1 MADDPIFRYV
11 EDARQAVEALG
22 NAARKQIARERRD
35 LVTQLV
41 QGFRRIRTF
50 EGEREWIASLLDA
63 CIPFCTRCALLT
75 VNAGKMEWK
84 AARGFQIGKHAPV
97 FAVSDAAAFSA
108 VIESREMTVALSTVR
123 ELSSAITHVLGE
135 DPSRKV
141 TLIPI
146 ATQEHVAAVLY
157 AEDAESAGL
166 ELVAVMAGSALEAAR
181 GSSKR
186 AATTSPGILQIA
198 PAVSTAVPP
207 EDEAL
212 HLRAQ
217 RFARLRAAEIRLHEA
232 DAIQTGRAG
241 GNLYDGSIRTRID
254 QAREAFRNQF
264 FAGPSTLK
272 DYLHEEFVRT
282 LANGK
287 VELMGPEYPGPLG

>member
-1 MADDPIFRYV
+1 MSDDPILRQV
-11 EDARQAVEALG
+11 EEARQAVEALG
-22 NAARKQIARERRD
+22 HAARKQIAKERRE
-35 LVTQLV
+35 LVTQLA

-50 EGEREWIASLLDA
+50 EGEREWIAALLDA
-63 CIPFCTRCALLT
+63 CTPFCIRCALLT
-75 VNAGKMEWK
+75 VNAGKLEWK
-84 AARGFQIGKHAPV
+84 AARGFEIGKHALV
-97 FAVSDAAAFSA
+97 FPASDAAAFSS
-108 VIESREMTVALSTVR
+108 VIESREVTVAISTVR
-123 ELSSAITHVLGE
+123 ELSSAMTHVLGE

-146 ATQEHVAAVLY
+146 ATQERVAAVLY

-166 ELVAVMAGSALEAAR
+166 ELVAVMAGAALEAAR

-186 AATTSPGILQIA
+186 PAPLGILQIA
-198 PAVSTAVPP
+198 PAVSPAVLP

-232 DAIQTGRAG
+232 DAIKSGRSGA
-241 GNLYDGSIRTRID
+241 NLYAGTIRTRID
-254 QAREAFRNQF
+254 DAREAFRNQF

-272 DYLHEEFVRT
+272 DYLHEEFVRM

-287 VELMGPEYPGPLG
+287 VELMGPEYPGPLE